1 MQKRSSGSIVP
12 SQGGMIKD
20 TLLRIKLIFRLL
32 GDKRV
37 SPWLKVLPIAGVLYL
52 ISPLDLIPDVMFP
65 VIGELDDIAILWLT
79 NHFFVEFCPPDV
91 VREHVRKLVSNNDI
105 IEEELDRAAAARDD
119 VVDGEA
125 TDITDRK

>member
-1 MQKRSSGSIVP
+1 MQKKQSRSIVP
-12 SQGGMIKD
+12 AQGGMIKD
-20 TLLRIKLIFRLL
+20 TLLRVKLIFRLM

-37 SPWLKVLPIAGVLYL
+37 NPWLKILPVAGILYL
-52 ISPLDLIPDVMFP
+52 ISPIDLIPDVMFP

-79 NHFFVEFCPPDV
+79 NHFFIEFCPPEV

-105 IEEELDRAAAARDD
+105 IDDELKRAADDD

>member
-12 SQGGMIKD
+12 SQGGMIQD
-20 TLLRIKLIFRLL
+20 TLLRIKLIIKLM
-32 GDKRV
+32 GDRRV
-37 SPWLKVLPIAGVLYL
+37 NPWLKILPVAGILYL
-52 ISPLDLIPDVMFP
+52 ISPIDLIPDVVFP

-79 NHFFVEFCPPDV
+79 NHFFIEFCPPDV
-91 VREHVRKLVSNNDI
+91 VREHVRKLVSNNSI
-105 IEEELDRAAAARDD
+105 IDEERSKAADGD

>member
-1 MQKRSSGSIVP
+1 MQKRPSQGIIP
-12 SQGGMIKD
+12 SQGGMVQD
-20 TLLRIKLIFRLL
+20 TLLRIKLIIKLL

-37 SPWLKVLPIAGVLYL
+37 NPWLKLLPIAGVLYL
-52 ISPLDLIPDVMFP
+52 ISPIDLIPDIVFP

-79 NHFFVEFCPPDV
+79 NHFFIEFCPPEV
-91 VREHVRKLVSNNDI
+91 VREHVRKLVSHSSI
-105 IEEELDRAAAARDD
+105 IDEERNRAAEGGD